1 MPRRWSASRCGR
13 SADGSPRN
21 APERR
26 ASPSPRRWTR
36 CCDGL
41 TRSSSNDL
49 PIPSDH
55 QPPATGSRIRPPSYT
70 GVRMEP
76 PDFDVPEDDEAELA
90 AIAEAFVAL
99 RDVAYR
105 YAQTGKLPDDL
116 PDELVPLI
124 TQFSRVLTGELT
136 LGDLTPSEE
145 ELNEDPELE
154 AWWAGVGPP
163 PAQTLTAARM
173 QTAAPLIAP
182 PR

>member
-1 MPRRWSASRCGR
+1 
-13 SADGSPRN
+13 
-21 APERR
+21 
-26 ASPSPRRWTR
+26 
-36 CCDGL
+36 
-41 TRSSSNDL
+41 
-49 PIPSDH
+49 
-55 QPPATGSRIRPPSYT
+55 
-70 GVRMEP
+70 MEP

-182 PR
+182 PRTGARPREHRARRTRRFRSRSGSRGDPPDDPDDPDDVEDRARRGWSP